1 MLFILNNSHW
11 LTQQKVLFV
20 DDQID
25 FTIIFYTKCYFIFI
39 QFLPF
44 DTIRNSETDYIKT
57 STIIQTKRLQLKMAF
72 ANKAL
77 AETIDVNIQSLS
89 LIYNETFGLSYS
101 LKQHQIWR
109 LNSYHDCYYFY
120 IQKLKPLIKNHAN

>member
-25 FTIIFYTKCYFIFI
+25 FTIFFNLNVTLFLYS
-39 QFLPF
+39 FLPF
-44 DTIRNSETDYIKT
+44 DTIRNSEIDYIISK
-57 STIIQTKRLQLKMAF
+57 QYDCNYKMAF

-77 AETIDVNIQSLS
+77 AEIIDVNIQSLS